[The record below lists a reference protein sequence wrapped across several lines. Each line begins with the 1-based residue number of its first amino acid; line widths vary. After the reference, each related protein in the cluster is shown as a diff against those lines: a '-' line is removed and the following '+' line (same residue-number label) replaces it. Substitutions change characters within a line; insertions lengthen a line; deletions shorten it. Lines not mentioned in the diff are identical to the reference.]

1 MTTFLLNIDR
11 QQSVLGRGRYE
22 PRAYAPY
29 GGVGACPPP
38 GLAFCGQHL
47 DLRTGSYP
55 LGNGHRFYSPRL
67 RRFIRP
73 DSLSPFGKGG
83 LNAYAYCQGDPVNFV
98 DPSGR
103 FPAII
108 APIRNIVWG
117 VINLAISAVKVYR
130 NYRIERDFALTSGY
144 PASRSGIVT
153 YGTPEHPIA
162 PWTLEE
168 KALSA
173 AGVIT
178 ASVSIGTASGRLFT
192 PEAEVLGWVDFGV
205 ASVATALSAYELY
218 GLATSSAEGRY
229 PIRSTAYQVRN
240 GAQQQETEV

>member
-1 MTTFLLNIDR
+1 MARRLLGTDR
-11 QQSVLGRGRYE
+11 QHSILSGIPFQVN
-22 PRAYAPY
+22 AYSPY
-29 GGVGACPPP
+29 GVMAAAAVP
-38 GLAFCGQHL
+38 GLAFCGQYRDPL
-47 DLRTGSYP
+47 TGGYP
-55 LGNGHRFYSPRL
+55 LGNGHRVYSPSL
-67 RRFIRP
+67 GRFIGP
-73 DSLSPFGKGG
+73 DALSPFGKGG

-130 NYRIERDFALTSGY
+130 NYRIERDFALTSGFA
-144 PASRSGIVT
+144 ASRAGIVT
-153 YGTPEHPIA
+153 YGTPEQPIA
-162 PWTLEE
+162 PWTVKE

-173 AGVIT
+173 AGVIA

-192 PEAEVLGWVDFGV
+192 PEAEVLSWVDFGV

>member
-1 MTTFLLNIDR
+1 MLSIDR
-11 QQSVLGRGRYE
+11 QHSLLGRGRHD

-29 GGVGACPPP
+29 GGMGACPAP
-38 GLAFCGQHL
+38 GLGFCGQYL
-47 DLRTGSYP
+47 DLLTGSYP

-67 RRFIRP
+67 RRFIHP

-83 LNAYAYCQGDPVNFV
+83 LNAYAYCQGDPVNLV
-98 DPSGR
+98 DPTGR
-103 FPAII
+103 FPAIM
-108 APIRNIVWG
+108 APIRSIVSG
-117 VINLAISAVKVYR
+117 VINLAISAVKMYR
-130 NYRIERDFALTSGY
+130 NYRIERDFALTSGF

-153 YGTPEHPIA
+153 YGTPEQPIA
-162 PWTLEE
+162 PWTVKE

-192 PEAEVLGWVDFGV
+192 PEAEGLAWVDFGV

-218 GLATSSAEGRY
+218 GLATSPAERRY
-229 PIRSTAYQVRN
+229 PIQAMAYQVRG
-240 GAQQQETEV
+240 GAQLQDTAV

>member
-29 GGVGACPPP
+29 GGLGACPPP

-83 LNAYAYCQGDPVNFV
+83 YNAYAYCQGDPFNFV

-108 APIRNIVWG
+108 APIRSIVSG

-130 NYRIERDFALTSGY
+130 NYRLERDFALSSGF
-144 PASRSGIVT
+144 PASRAGIVT
-153 YGTPEHPIA
+153 YGTPEQPIA
-162 PWTLEE
+162 PWTVKE

-218 GLATSSAEGRY
+218 GLATSSAERRY
-229 PIRSTAYQVRN
+229 PIRPTAYQVRN
-240 GAQQQETEV
+240 GAQLQETEV

>member
-103 FPAII
+103 FPAIM
-108 APIRNIVWG
+108 APIRNIVTG
-117 VINLAISAVKVYR
+117 VINLAISAVKAYR
-130 NYRIERDFALTSGY
+130 NYRVERDFALNSGY
-144 PASRSGIVT
+144 PASRSGVLT
-153 YGTPEHPIA
+153 YNTAEQPVA
-162 PWTLEE
+162 PWTKQD
-168 KALSA
+168 KALSVA
-173 AGVIT
+173 GGVIASMSIVT
-178 ASVSIGTASGRLFT
+178 AIGRLFT
-192 PEAEVLGWVDFGV
+192 PAAEGLAWVDFGMS
-205 ASVATALSAYELY
+205 SVATALSAYELY
-218 GLATSSAEGRY
+218 GLATSSAERRY
-229 PIRSTAYQVRN
+229 PIQPMAYQVRT
-240 GAQQQETEV
+240 GAQRPETAV